1 MAHSK
6 QARKRTRTS
15 DKQRILNKSRLSR
28 MKTEVKKLMAAVQT
42 GDKGK
47 ATEILPV
54 VCQSIDKVAKQNIIH
69 KHNASRRKG
78 QVMRAV
84 AAMK

>member
-6 QARKRTRTS
+6 QARKRIRTS
-15 DKQRILNKSRLSR
+15 EKQRVANKSRMSR
-28 MKTEVKKLMAAVQT
+28 MKTEVKKLMTAVET

-47 ATEILPV
+47 ATELLSF
-54 VCQSIDKVAKQNIIH
+54 VCKCIDKAAKQNIIH

-78 QVMRAV
+78 QAMRAV
-84 AAMK
+84 SSMK